1 MKNIKIIANYDERVF
16 KARYVIELNL
26 ADGLINYIVGSN
38 GSGKSTILHAIR
50 AHKDT
55 LWENMSRGLQMDI
68 VRNHDLDLYK
78 AIFSIEGLDQFENVF
93 CLDAVIDNPNH
104 FANCT
109 TATGLINGGGLYY
122 GQKSRGEGNS
132 FMLSK
137 FVSEIAKITGAKI
150 NPETKK
156 VENRPEKRQ
165 LIIIDE
171 VDEGFDLHT
180 QSKWG
185 RMLRNISYI
194 FNATIICV
202 CHNPLCILMDN
213 MNDINLGQL
222 YSIYNMDT
230 RMYSTIDKYIDD
242 QCGLKITVT
251 PLNKSKHD
259 E

>member
-1 MKNIKIIANYDERVF
+1 MENLKIIANSDERVF
-16 KARYVIELNL
+16 KAGDVIELNL
-26 ADGLINYIVGSN
+26 ADSLINYIVGSN

-55 LWENMSRGLQMDI
+55 LWENMSSGRRMDI
-68 VRNHDLDLYK
+68 ARDHDLDLYK

-93 CLDAVIDNPNH
+93 CLDAVIDNPNY
-104 FANCT
+104 FANCA
-109 TATGLINGGGLYY
+109 TATGLIEGGGLYY

-132 FMLSK
+132 FMISK
-137 FVSEIAKITGAKI
+137 FVGEIAKITGAKI

-156 VENRPEKRQ
+156 VENKPEKRQ

-171 VDEGFDLHT
+171 VDEGFDLQT

-185 RMLRNISYI
+185 TMLRNISYI

-202 CHNPLCILMDN
+202 CHNPLCVLMDD
-213 MNDINLGQL
+213 MNGSDLGQI
-222 YSIYNMDT
+222 YPIYNMDT
-230 RMYSTIDKYIDD
+230 RMYSTMDKYIAD
-242 QCGLKITVT
+242 QCGLKITIT
-251 PLNKSKHD
+251 RLNKSKHD